1 MNEFDLVIRGGTIL
15 DGSGG
20 APFDADVAIRNGRIA
35 SIGNIAESGVEEIN
49 AKGMIVTPGFVD
61 IHTHYDGQATWD
73 NRLFPSS
80 AHGVTTVLMGNCGVG
95 FAPCRPQD
103 RERLVR
109 LMEGVEDLPEVV
121 LTEGLPWSWESF
133 GSYLDVLDARR
144 FDVDI
149 ATQIPH
155 SALRV
160 FVMGERAIAREMA
173 TPEDCIAMAR
183 LAGEAIDAGALG
195 FATSRTINHR
205 SSEGWSIPTLTAA
218 ENELVAISKALGGRQ
233 KGVLQAISDFTDVE
247 TELAMLRRV
256 AEASKRP
263 MSLTLL
269 QLSDSPDKWRTI
281 LSWIEACNADGL
293 EVRGQVSGRMVGIL
307 MGFEL
312 TFHPFMSSPS
322 WQALAALSLQDRRAA
337 LHDPEVRSRLIE
349 EKPLASP
356 YGPLIQN
363 FENMYPL
370 DDTTDYEPAADKSI
384 AALAVRQGISA
395 AALAYDLLLE
405 NGGTGMMMAVGAN
418 YAQGNLD
425 PQREMLVHPNTIYGL
440 GDGGAHLG
448 FLCDAS
454 LPTFMLQ
461 HWARDRPRGDRLPL
475 AEVVRGLSFETAR
488 AVGLH
493 DRGLLRTGLK
503 ADVNIIDYARIGLKR
518 PTVTYDLPS
527 QGRRVTQAADGYV
540 ATIVN
545 GEITYREGQAMSAL
559 PGRLVR
565 GPQLGMANP

>member
-1 MNEFDLVIRGGTIL
+1 MNDFDLVIRGGTIL

-20 APFDADVAIRNGRIA
+20 EPFEADVAINNGRIA
-35 SIGNIAESGVEEIN
+35 SIGVIAASGCEEID
-49 AKGMIVTPGFVD
+49 AKGKIVTPGFVD

-73 NRLFPSS
+73 HRLFPSS

-121 LTEGLPWSWESF
+121 LSEGLPWNWESF

-160 FVMGERAIAREMA
+160 FVMGERAIVREMA

-218 ENELVAISKALGGRQ
+218 ENELVAISEALGNRQ

-263 MSLTLL
+263 MSLTVL
-269 QLSDSPDKWRTI
+269 QLSDLPDKWRRI
-281 LSWIEACNADGL
+281 LSWIADCNADGL
-293 EVRGQVSGRMVGIL
+293 EIRGQVSGRMVGIL
-307 MGFEL
+307 MGFR
-312 TFHPFMSSPS
+312 TDVSPV
-322 WQALAALSLQDRRAA
+322 
-337 LHDPEVRSRLIE
+337 HGEPRL
-349 EKPLASP
+349 PGS
-356 YGPLIQN
+356 
-363 FENMYPL
+363 
-370 DDTTDYEPAADKSI
+370 
-384 AALAVRQGISA
+384 
-395 AALAYDLLLE
+395 
-405 NGGTGMMMAVGAN
+405 GGTFTAGSK
-418 YAQGNLD
+418 
-425 PQREMLVHPNTIYGL
+425 
-440 GDGGAHLG
+440 GG
-448 FLCDAS
+448 F
-454 LPTFMLQ
+454 
-461 HWARDRPRGDRLPL
+461 AR
-475 AEVVRGLSFETAR
+475 S
-488 AVGLH
+488 
-493 DRGLLRTGLK
+493 
-503 ADVNIIDYARIGLKR
+503 
-518 PTVTYDLPS
+518 
-527 QGRRVTQAADGYV
+527 
-540 ATIVN
+540 
-545 GEITYREGQAMSAL
+545 
-559 PGRLVR
+559 
-565 GPQLGMANP
+565 

>member
-1 MNEFDLVIRGGTIL
+1 MNDFDLVIRGGTVF

-20 APFDADVAIRNGRIA
+20 APFDADVAINDGRIA
-35 SIGNIAESGVEEIN
+35 AIGAIAASGCEEID
-49 AKGMIVTPGFVD
+49 AKGKIVTPGFVD

-73 NRLFPSS
+73 HRLFPSS

-103 RERLVR
+103 RERLVH

-121 LTEGLPWSWESF
+121 LSEGLPWRWESF
-133 GSYLDVLDARR
+133 DSYLDFLDARR

-173 TPEDCIAMAR
+173 TPEDCAAMAR

-205 SSEGWSIPTLTAA
+205 SSQGWSIPTLTAA
-218 ENELVAISKALGGRQ
+218 ENELAAISNALGSRRR
-233 KGVLQAISDFTDVE
+233 GVLQAISDFTDVE

-263 MSLTLL
+263 MSLSLL
-269 QLSDSPDKWRTI
+269 QMSDAPDKWRRI
-281 LSWIEACNADGL
+281 LAWIEDCNADGL
-293 EVRGQVSGRMVGIL
+293 EVRAQVSGRMVGIL

-312 TFHPFMSSPS
+312 TFHPFMASPG
-322 WQALAALSLQDRRAA
+322 WQALSVLSLQDRRAA
-337 LHDPEVRSRLIE
+337 LHDPELRSRLITE
-349 EKPLASP
+349 PPLASP
-356 YGPLIQN
+356 YAALIHN

-370 DDTTDYEPAADKSI
+370 DHSTDYEPAAEKSI
-384 AALAVRQGISA
+384 AAQAARLGVSP

-405 NGGTGMMMAVGAN
+405 NDGTGILMAAGAN
-418 YAQGNLD
+418 YAAGNLD
-425 PQREMLVHPNTIYGL
+425 PQREMLVHPNTVYGL

-448 FLCDAS
+448 FLCDAC

-461 HWARDRPRGDRLPL
+461 HWARDRTRGERLSL
-475 AEVVRGLSFETAR
+475 AEVIRGLSFETAQ
-488 AVGLH
+488 AVGLQ
-493 DRGLLRTGLK
+493 DRGLLRAGLK
-503 ADVNIIDYARIGLKR
+503 ADVNIIDHGRLGLKR
-518 PTVTYDLPS
+518 PVVTHDLPS
-527 QGRRVTQAADGYV
+527 NGRRVTQAADGYV
-540 ATIVN
+540 ATIVS
-545 GEITYREGQAMSAL
+545 GQITYREGQAMAAL

-565 GPQLGMANP
+565 GPQFGTPN

>member
-1 MNEFDLVIRGGTIL
+1 MSDFDLVIRGGTIF

-20 APFDADVAIRNGRIA
+20 EPFEADIAITGGRIA
-35 SIGNIAESGVEEIN
+35 AIGVIGAAGSEEIS

-103 RERLVR
+103 RERLVH

-121 LTEGLPWSWESF
+121 LSEGLPWRWESF
-133 GSYLDVLDARR
+133 GSYLDFLDARH

-205 SSEGWSIPTLTAA
+205 SSAGWSIPTLTAA
-218 ENELVAISKALGGRQ
+218 ENELVAISQALGNRRQ
-233 KGVLQAISDFTDVE
+233 GVLQAISDFTDVE

-256 AEASKRP
+256 AEASRRP

-269 QLSDSPDKWRTI
+269 QLSESPDKWRRI

-312 TFHPFMSSPS
+312 TFHPFMASPS
-322 WQALAALSLQDRRAA
+322 WPALAALSMQDRRAA
-337 LHDPEVRSRLIE
+337 LHDPQLRSRLIAE
-349 EKPLASP
+349 APLASP
-356 YGPLIQN
+356 YAMLIQN
-363 FENMYPL
+363 FDNMYPL
-370 DDTTDYEPAADKSI
+370 DDSTDYEPTRDKSI
-384 AALAVRQGISA
+384 AAQAARQGISA

-405 NGGTGMMMAVGAN
+405 NDGTGILMAAGAN

-475 AEVVRGLSFETAR
+475 AQVVRGLTFETAQ
-488 AVGLH
+488 AVGLQ
-493 DRGLLRTGLK
+493 DRGLLRAGLK
-503 ADVNIIDYARIGLKR
+503 ADVNIIDYAHVGLKR
-518 PTVTYDLPS
+518 PVVSYDLPS
-527 QGRRVTQAADGYV
+527 NGRRVTQAADGYV

-545 GEITYREGQAMSAL
+545 GQVTYREGQAMAAL

-565 GPQLGMANP
+565 GPQLGLPN